1 MLLPVTLLLLSRDHG
16 AMNTMW
22 TNNDEL
28 KINPPCWESA
38 LFFLDTFTYMD
49 SEFGIVDLVTTGM
62 FDLSH
67 PETAEELDLKKALR
81 AIRQKTSIAKSI
93 VKWIAQNEDL
103 LEDYP
108 EHLRAARLEAM
119 QSDDSCLEA
128 VNDSVRSLP
137 IESRPDEQVA

>member
-1 MLLPVTLLLLSRDHG
+1 MGCCLRGSHRWVDKERRPSIISGDYDRV
-16 AMNTMW
+16 NTMW
-22 TNNDEL
+22 TSDNEL

-49 SEFGIVDLVTTGM
+49 SEFGVVDLVSTGM

-93 VKWIAQNEDL
+93 VKWIAENEDL

-108 EHLRAARLEAM
+108 EHLR
-119 QSDDSCLEA
+119 
-128 VNDSVRSLP
+128 RS
-137 IESRPDEQVA
+137 